1 MNINHQSSSSSLFVG
16 REKDF
21 CDSLQ
26 IGVTTTLTTLTTMTT
41 LLRRAKDASKA
52 LVQTLALAHAI
63 NEAAFEV
70 TACVGPSMLPT
81 FNQWGDVVL
90 VDRTPLCFANN
101 RPKPAKKNGIGK
113 GDVVVSRSPTN
124 PKHMVCKRVVAVGG
138 ERVEKKAS
146 ASESRGRREE
156 EVDGWSGYRKW
167 DKRGADFYDDIAG
180 VENNNRP
187 TSRQRNTKKTEY
199 VTVPDGHVWLQG
211 DNERN
216 STDSRDYGPVPME
229 MLRGRV
235 FAKVWPIGERKWVQ
249 RDERYGLRDEREP
262 KKERKIG
269 DRE

>member
-1 MNINHQSSSSSLFVG
+1 
-16 REKDF
+16 
-21 CDSLQ
+21 
-26 IGVTTTLTTLTTMTT
+26 MTT
-41 LLRRAKDASKA
+41 HYLVLRRAKDASKA

-63 NEAAFEV
+63 NETAFEV

-90 VDRTPLCFANN
+90 VDRTPFVPIVCFANG
-101 RPKPAKKNGIGK
+101 NGVGK

-167 DKRGADFYDDIAG
+167 DEKGADFYDDDDDDDTAG
-180 VENNNRP
+180 VETNNNNNKA
-187 TSRQRNTKKTEY
+187 TSRQTNAKKTEY

-262 KKERKIG
+262 KKKERKIG
-269 DRE
+269 DRV

>member
-1 MNINHQSSSSSLFVG
+1 
-16 REKDF
+16 
-21 CDSLQ
+21 
-26 IGVTTTLTTLTTMTT
+26 MTT
-41 LLRRAKDASKA
+41 RYLKVLRRAKDASKA

-63 NEAAFEV
+63 NETAFEV

-81 FNQWGDVVL
+81 LNQWGDVVL
-90 VDRTPLCFANN
+90 VDRTPCVVPTIMWCFANDGN
-101 RPKPAKKNGIGK
+101 NGVGK
-113 GDVVVSRSPTN
+113 GDVVVSRSLTN

-146 ASESRGRREE
+146 ASESRGRREV

-167 DKRGADFYDDIAG
+167 DEKGADFYDDDDDDDTAG
-180 VENNNRP
+180 VETNNNNNKA
-187 TSRQRNTKKTEY
+187 TSRQTNAKKKTEY

-262 KKERKIG
+262 KKKERKIG
-269 DRE
+269 DRV

>member
-1 MNINHQSSSSSLFVG
+1 
-16 REKDF
+16 
-21 CDSLQ
+21 
-26 IGVTTTLTTLTTMTT
+26 MTT
-41 LLRRAKDASKA
+41 RYLVLRRAKDASKA

-63 NEAAFEV
+63 NETAFEV

-90 VDRTPLCFANN
+90 VDRTPFVPVVCCFV
-101 RPKPAKKNGIGK
+101 NGNGVGK

-167 DKRGADFYDDIAG
+167 DEKGADFYDDDDDDDTAG
-180 VENNNRP
+180 VETNNNNNKA
-187 TSRQRNTKKTEY
+187 TSRQTNAKKKTEY

-262 KKERKIG
+262 KKKERKIG
-269 DRE
+269 DRV

>member
-1 MNINHQSSSSSLFVG
+1 
-16 REKDF
+16 
-21 CDSLQ
+21 
-26 IGVTTTLTTLTTMTT
+26 MTT
-41 LLRRAKDASKA
+41 RYLVLRRAKDASKA

-63 NEAAFEV
+63 NETAFEV

-81 FNQWGDVVL
+81 LNQWGDVVL
-90 VDRTPLCFANN
+90 VDRTPFVPTMCCFANGN
-101 RPKPAKKNGIGK
+101 NGVGK

-167 DKRGADFYDDIAG
+167 DEKGADFYDDDDDDDTAG
-180 VENNNRP
+180 VETNNNNKA
-187 TSRQRNTKKTEY
+187 TSRQTNAKKTEY

-262 KKERKIG
+262 KKKERKIG
-269 DRE
+269 DRV

>member
-1 MNINHQSSSSSLFVG
+1 
-16 REKDF
+16 
-21 CDSLQ
+21 
-26 IGVTTTLTTLTTMTT
+26 MTT
-41 LLRRAKDASKA
+41 RYLHVLRRAKDASKA

-63 NEAAFEV
+63 NETAFEV

-81 FNQWGDVVL
+81 LNQWGDVVV
-90 VDRTPLCFANN
+90 VDRTPLVVPTLMWWCFANDG
-101 RPKPAKKNGIGK
+101 KNGVGK

-156 EVDGWSGYRKW
+156 EVDGWNGYRKW
-167 DKRGADFYDDIAG
+167 DEKGAADFYDDDDDDTAG
-180 VENNNRP
+180 VETTTTTNNNKA
-187 TSRQRNTKKTEY
+187 TSRQTNAKKKTEY

-262 KKERKIG
+262 KKKERKIG
-269 DRE
+269 DRV

>member
-1 MNINHQSSSSSLFVG
+1 
-16 REKDF
+16 
-21 CDSLQ
+21 
-26 IGVTTTLTTLTTMTT
+26 MTT
-41 LLRRAKDASKA
+41 RLVLRRAKDASKA

-63 NEAAFEV
+63 NETAFEV

-90 VDRTPLCFANN
+90 VDRTPFVPVVCFANG
-101 RPKPAKKNGIGK
+101 NGVGK

-167 DKRGADFYDDIAG
+167 DEKGADFYDDDDDDDTAG
-180 VENNNRP
+180 VETNNNNKA
-187 TSRQRNTKKTEY
+187 TSRQTNAKKTEY

-262 KKERKIG
+262 KKKERKIG
-269 DRE
+269 DRV

>member
-1 MNINHQSSSSSLFVG
+1 
-16 REKDF
+16 
-21 CDSLQ
+21 
-26 IGVTTTLTTLTTMTT
+26 MTT
-41 LLRRAKDASKA
+41 RYLVLRRAKDASKA

-63 NEAAFEV
+63 NETAFEV

-90 VDRTPLCFANN
+90 VDRTPFVPTMCCFANG
-101 RPKPAKKNGIGK
+101 NGVGK

-156 EVDGWSGYRKW
+156 EVDGWNGYRKW
-167 DKRGADFYDDIAG
+167 DEKGADFYDDDDDDDTAG
-180 VENNNRP
+180 VETNNNNNKA
-187 TSRQRNTKKTEY
+187 TSRQTNAKKKTEY

-262 KKERKIG
+262 KKKERKIG
-269 DRE
+269 DRV

>member
-1 MNINHQSSSSSLFVG
+1 
-16 REKDF
+16 
-21 CDSLQ
+21 
-26 IGVTTTLTTLTTMTT
+26 MTT
-41 LLRRAKDASKA
+41 RYLVLRRAKDASKA

-63 NEAAFEV
+63 NETAFEV

-90 VDRTPLCFANN
+90 VDRTPFVPIVCFANG
-101 RPKPAKKNGIGK
+101 NGVGK

-156 EVDGWSGYRKW
+156 EVDGWNGYRKW
-167 DKRGADFYDDIAG
+167 DEKGADFYDDDDDDDTAG
-180 VENNNRP
+180 VETNNNNNKA
-187 TSRQRNTKKTEY
+187 TSRQTNAKKKTEY

-262 KKERKIG
+262 KKKERKIG
-269 DRE
+269 DRV

>member
-1 MNINHQSSSSSLFVG
+1 
-16 REKDF
+16 
-21 CDSLQ
+21 
-26 IGVTTTLTTLTTMTT
+26 MTT
-41 LLRRAKDASKA
+41 RYLVLRRAKDASKA

-63 NEAAFEV
+63 NETAFEV

-90 VDRTPLCFANN
+90 VDRTPFVPVVCCFANG
-101 RPKPAKKNGIGK
+101 NGVGK

-146 ASESRGRREE
+146 ASESRGRREV

-167 DKRGADFYDDIAG
+167 DEKGADFYDDDTAG
-180 VENNNRP
+180 VENNNKA

-262 KKERKIG
+262 KKKERKIG
-269 DRE
+269 DRV

>member
-1 MNINHQSSSSSLFVG
+1 
-16 REKDF
+16 
-21 CDSLQ
+21 
-26 IGVTTTLTTLTTMTT
+26 MTT
-41 LLRRAKDASKA
+41 RYLVLRRAKDASKA

-63 NEAAFEV
+63 NETAFEV

-90 VDRTPLCFANN
+90 VDRTPFVPVCFANG
-101 RPKPAKKNGIGK
+101 NGIGK

-167 DKRGADFYDDIAG
+167 DEKGADFYDDDDTAG
-180 VENNNRP
+180 VETNYSNKA
-187 TSRQRNTKKTEY
+187 TSRQTNAKKKTEY

-262 KKERKIG
+262 KKKERKIG
-269 DRE
+269 DRV

>member
-1 MNINHQSSSSSLFVG
+1 
-16 REKDF
+16 
-21 CDSLQ
+21 
-26 IGVTTTLTTLTTMTT
+26 MTT
-41 LLRRAKDASKA
+41 RYLVLRRAKDASKA

-63 NEAAFEV
+63 NETAFEV

-90 VDRTPLCFANN
+90 VDRTPFVPTMCCFANGN
-101 RPKPAKKNGIGK
+101 NGVGK

-167 DKRGADFYDDIAG
+167 DEKGADFYDDDTAG
-180 VENNNRP
+180 VENNNKA

-262 KKERKIG
+262 KKKERKIG
-269 DRE
+269 DRV

>member
-1 MNINHQSSSSSLFVG
+1 
-16 REKDF
+16 
-21 CDSLQ
+21 
-26 IGVTTTLTTLTTMTT
+26 MTT
-41 LLRRAKDASKA
+41 RYLVLRRAKDASKA

-63 NEAAFEV
+63 NETAFEV

-90 VDRTPLCFANN
+90 VDRTPFVPVVCFANG
-101 RPKPAKKNGIGK
+101 NGVGK

-167 DKRGADFYDDIAG
+167 DEKGADFYDDDDDDDDTAG
-180 VENNNRP
+180 VETNNNNNKA
-187 TSRQRNTKKTEY
+187 TSRQTNAKKKTEY

-262 KKERKIG
+262 KKKERKIG
-269 DRE
+269 DRV

>member
-1 MNINHQSSSSSLFVG
+1 
-16 REKDF
+16 
-21 CDSLQ
+21 
-26 IGVTTTLTTLTTMTT
+26 MTT
-41 LLRRAKDASKA
+41 RYLVLRRAKDASKA

-63 NEAAFEV
+63 NETAFEV

-90 VDRTPLCFANN
+90 VDRTPFVPVCFANG
-101 RPKPAKKNGIGK
+101 NGIGK

-167 DKRGADFYDDIAG
+167 DEKGADFYDDDDDVDTAG
-180 VENNNRP
+180 VETNNNNNKA
-187 TSRQRNTKKTEY
+187 TSRQTNAKKKTEY

-262 KKERKIG
+262 KKKERKIG
-269 DRE
+269 DRV

>member
-1 MNINHQSSSSSLFVG
+1 
-16 REKDF
+16 
-21 CDSLQ
+21 
-26 IGVTTTLTTLTTMTT
+26 MTT
-41 LLRRAKDASKA
+41 RYLKVLRRAKDASKA

-63 NEAAFEV
+63 NETAFEV

-90 VDRTPLCFANN
+90 VDRTPFVPVVCFANG
-101 RPKPAKKNGIGK
+101 NGVGK

-167 DKRGADFYDDIAG
+167 DEKGADFYDDDDDDDTAG
-180 VENNNRP
+180 VETNNNNNKA
-187 TSRQRNTKKTEY
+187 TSRQTNAKKKTEY

-262 KKERKIG
+262 KKKERKIG
-269 DRE
+269 DRV

>member
-1 MNINHQSSSSSLFVG
+1 MTTTAFATKTGSFLSSL
-16 REKDF
+16 KHAI
-21 CDSLQ
+21 Q
-26 IGVTTTLTTLTTMTT
+26 IV
-41 LLRRAKDASKA
+41 S
-52 LVQTLALAHAI
+52 LAHVF
-63 NEAAFEV
+63 NENVFEV

-81 FNQWGDVVL
+81 FNRFGDIVL
-90 VDRTPLCFANN
+90 VDR
-101 RPKPAKKNGIGK
+101 RIDVGK

-146 ASESRGRREE
+146 ASESRGRREV

-167 DKRGADFYDDIAG
+167 DEKGADFYDDDDDDDTAG
-180 VENNNRP
+180 VETNNNNKA
-187 TSRQRNTKKTEY
+187 TSRQTNAKKKTEY

-262 KKERKIG
+262 KKKERKIG
-269 DRE
+269 DRV

>member
-1 MNINHQSSSSSLFVG
+1 
-16 REKDF
+16 
-21 CDSLQ
+21 
-26 IGVTTTLTTLTTMTT
+26 MTT
-41 LLRRAKDASKA
+41 RYLVLRRAKDASKA

-63 NEAAFEV
+63 NETAFEV

-90 VDRTPLCFANN
+90 VDRTPFVPTMCCFANGN
-101 RPKPAKKNGIGK
+101 NGVGK

-167 DKRGADFYDDIAG
+167 DEKGADFYDDDDDDDTAG
-180 VENNNRP
+180 VETNNNNNKA
-187 TSRQRNTKKTEY
+187 TSRQTNAKKKTEY

-262 KKERKIG
+262 KKKERKIG
-269 DRE
+269 DRV

>member
-1 MNINHQSSSSSLFVG
+1 
-16 REKDF
+16 
-21 CDSLQ
+21 
-26 IGVTTTLTTLTTMTT
+26 MTT
-41 LLRRAKDASKA
+41 RLVLRRAKDASKA

-63 NEAAFEV
+63 NETAFEV

-90 VDRTPLCFANN
+90 VDRTPFVPVCFANG
-101 RPKPAKKNGIGK
+101 NGIGK

-124 PKHMVCKRVVAVGG
+124 PKHMVCKRLVAVGG

-167 DKRGADFYDDIAG
+167 DEKGADFYDDDDDDDTAG
-180 VENNNRP
+180 VETNNNNKA
-187 TSRQRNTKKTEY
+187 TSRQTNAKKKTEY

-262 KKERKIG
+262 KKKERKIG
-269 DRE
+269 DRV

>member
-1 MNINHQSSSSSLFVG
+1 
-16 REKDF
+16 
-21 CDSLQ
+21 
-26 IGVTTTLTTLTTMTT
+26 MTT

-63 NEAAFEV
+63 NETAFEV

-90 VDRTPLCFANN
+90 VDRTPVCFANN
-101 RPKPAKKNGIGK
+101 RPQAAKKKNGIGK

-167 DKRGADFYDDIAG
+167 DEKGADFYDDDDDDDDDFYDDDDTAG
-180 VENNNRP
+180 VENNNKA

-262 KKERKIG
+262 KKNERKIG
-269 DRE
+269 DRV

>member
-1 MNINHQSSSSSLFVG
+1 
-16 REKDF
+16 
-21 CDSLQ
+21 
-26 IGVTTTLTTLTTMTT
+26 MTT
-41 LLRRAKDASKA
+41 RYLVLRRAKDASKA

-63 NEAAFEV
+63 NETAFEV

-90 VDRTPLCFANN
+90 VDRTPFVPVVCFANG
-101 RPKPAKKNGIGK
+101 NGVGK

-167 DKRGADFYDDIAG
+167 DEKGADFYDDDDDDDTAG
-180 VENNNRP
+180 VETNNNNNKA
-187 TSRQRNTKKTEY
+187 TSRQTNAKKKTEY

-262 KKERKIG
+262 KKKERKIG
-269 DRE
+269 DRV

>member
-1 MNINHQSSSSSLFVG
+1 
-16 REKDF
+16 
-21 CDSLQ
+21 
-26 IGVTTTLTTLTTMTT
+26 MTT
-41 LLRRAKDASKA
+41 RLVLRRAKDASKA

-63 NEAAFEV
+63 NETAFEV

-90 VDRTPLCFANN
+90 VDRTPFVPVCFANG
-101 RPKPAKKNGIGK
+101 NGIGK

-167 DKRGADFYDDIAG
+167 DEKGADFYDDDDDDDTAG
-180 VENNNRP
+180 VETNNNNNKA
-187 TSRQRNTKKTEY
+187 TSRQTNAKKTEY

-262 KKERKIG
+262 KKKERKIG
-269 DRE
+269 DRV

>member
-1 MNINHQSSSSSLFVG
+1 
-16 REKDF
+16 
-21 CDSLQ
+21 
-26 IGVTTTLTTLTTMTT
+26 MTT
-41 LLRRAKDASKA
+41 RYLVLRRAKDASKA

-63 NEAAFEV
+63 NETAFEV

-90 VDRTPLCFANN
+90 VDRTPFVPVCFANG
-101 RPKPAKKNGIGK
+101 NGIGK

-167 DKRGADFYDDIAG
+167 DEKGADFYDDDDDDDTAG
-180 VENNNRP
+180 VETNNNNNKA
-187 TSRQRNTKKTEY
+187 TSRQTNAKKKTEY

-262 KKERKIG
+262 KKKERKIG
-269 DRE
+269 DRV

>member
-1 MNINHQSSSSSLFVG
+1 
-16 REKDF
+16 
-21 CDSLQ
+21 
-26 IGVTTTLTTLTTMTT
+26 MTT
-41 LLRRAKDASKA
+41 RLVLRRAKDASKA

-63 NEAAFEV
+63 NETAFEV

-90 VDRTPLCFANN
+90 VDRTPFVPVCFANG
-101 RPKPAKKNGIGK
+101 NGIGK

-167 DKRGADFYDDIAG
+167 DEKGADFYDDDDDDDTAG
-180 VENNNRP
+180 VETNNNNNKA
-187 TSRQRNTKKTEY
+187 TSRQTNAKKKTEY

-262 KKERKIG
+262 KKKERKIG
-269 DRE
+269 DRV

>member
-1 MNINHQSSSSSLFVG
+1 MTTTAFATKTGSFLSSLKHAV
-16 REKDF
+16 
-21 CDSLQ
+21 Q
-26 IGVTTTLTTLTTMTT
+26 IV
-41 LLRRAKDASKA
+41 S
-52 LVQTLALAHAI
+52 LAHVF
-63 NEAAFEV
+63 NENVFEV

-81 FNQWGDVVL
+81 FNRFGDIVL
-90 VDRTPLCFANN
+90 VDR
-101 RPKPAKKNGIGK
+101 RIDVGK

-156 EVDGWSGYRKW
+156 EVDGWNGYRKW
-167 DKRGADFYDDIAG
+167 DEKGADFYDDDDDDDTAG
-180 VENNNRP
+180 VETNNNNKKT
-187 TSRQRNTKKTEY
+187 TSRQTNAKKKTEY

-262 KKERKIG
+262 KKKERKIG
-269 DRE
+269 DRV

>member
-1 MNINHQSSSSSLFVG
+1 
-16 REKDF
+16 
-21 CDSLQ
+21 
-26 IGVTTTLTTLTTMTT
+26 MTT
-41 LLRRAKDASKA
+41 RYLVLRRAKDASKA

-63 NEAAFEV
+63 NETAFEV

-90 VDRTPLCFANN
+90 VDRTPFVPIVCFANG
-101 RPKPAKKNGIGK
+101 NGVGK

-167 DKRGADFYDDIAG
+167 DEKGADFYDDDDDDDTAG
-180 VENNNRP
+180 VETNNNNNKA
-187 TSRQRNTKKTEY
+187 TSRQTNAKKKTEY

-262 KKERKIG
+262 KKKERKIG
-269 DRE
+269 DRV

>member
-1 MNINHQSSSSSLFVG
+1 
-16 REKDF
+16 
-21 CDSLQ
+21 
-26 IGVTTTLTTLTTMTT
+26 MTT
-41 LLRRAKDASKA
+41 RYLVLRRAKDASKA

-63 NEAAFEV
+63 NETAFEV

-81 FNQWGDVVL
+81 LNQWGDVVL
-90 VDRTPLCFANN
+90 VDRTPFVPTMCCFANGN
-101 RPKPAKKNGIGK
+101 NGVGK

-167 DKRGADFYDDIAG
+167 DEKGADFYDDDDDDDTAG
-180 VENNNRP
+180 VETNNNNNKA
-187 TSRQRNTKKTEY
+187 TSRQTNAKKKTEY

-262 KKERKIG
+262 KKKERKIG
-269 DRE
+269 DRV

>member
-1 MNINHQSSSSSLFVG
+1 
-16 REKDF
+16 
-21 CDSLQ
+21 
-26 IGVTTTLTTLTTMTT
+26 MTT
-41 LLRRAKDASKA
+41 RYLKVLRRAKDASKA

-63 NEAAFEV
+63 NETAFEV

-90 VDRTPLCFANN
+90 VDRTPFVPVVCFANG
-101 RPKPAKKNGIGK
+101 NGVGK

-146 ASESRGRREE
+146 ASESRGRREV

-167 DKRGADFYDDIAG
+167 DEKGADFYDDDDDDDDTAG
-180 VENNNRP
+180 VETNNNNNKA
-187 TSRQRNTKKTEY
+187 TSRQTNAKKKTEY

-262 KKERKIG
+262 KKKERKIG
-269 DRE
+269 DRV